1 MLIEKDYLEL
11 LRLFNKYKVKY
22 CIIGAFAVGFHSIP
36 RYTKDIDLLVEPS
49 SENAAR
55 ILGAL
60 KDFGFGQLDL
70 SMDDFNQLNR
80 VVQLG
85 HEPVRIDIIT
95 SIGGCTFA
103 RVWKNRKK
111 GKYGEERVCFIGL
124 DELIRAK
131 MASNRAIDKA
141 DLEKLLIFRKKKKKG

>member
-11 LRLFNKYKVKY
+11 LKLFNKYKVKY
-22 CIIGAFAVGFHSIP
+22 CIVGAFAVGFHSIP

-49 SENAAR
+49 SENAEK
-55 ILGAL
+55 ILASL

-70 SMDDFNQLNR
+70 NTNDFSQKGH

-95 SIGGCTFA
+95 SISGCTFA

-111 GKYGEERVCFIGL
+111 GNYGNETVCFIGL
-124 DELIRAK
+124 DELIQAKRA
-131 MASNRAIDKA
+131 ANRTIDQA
-141 DLEKLLIFRKKKKKG
+141 DLEKLLVFKKKRKRK